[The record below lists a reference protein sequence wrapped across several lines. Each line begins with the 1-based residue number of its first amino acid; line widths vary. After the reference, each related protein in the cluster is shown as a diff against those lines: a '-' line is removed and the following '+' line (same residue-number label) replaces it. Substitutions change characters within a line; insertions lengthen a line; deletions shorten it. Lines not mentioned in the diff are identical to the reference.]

1 MIMSTAVIEADG
13 LRKVFGKTVAVDEL
27 SFRLERGEILGLL
40 GPNGAGKT
48 TAISMLLSLVTPTAG
63 RIRMLGREMPR
74 DRVAILERCN
84 FSSAYVN
91 LPSNLRVRENL
102 TVFAKLYG
110 VRRHRERIAE
120 LLDLFEATPLA
131 GRVTGAL
138 SSGESTRVNLCKALL
153 NEPEL
158 LLLDEPT
165 ASLDPDMADKV
176 RRILRTVQREKGI
189 SMLYTS
195 HNMRDVEEVCD
206 RALFMNKGRLIAE
219 GTPGEIKAQFGED
232 SLERVFIRVARG
244 GDLVAD
250 GGEG

>member
-1 MIMSTAVIEADG
+1 MANAVIEAAG
-13 LRKVFGKTVAVDEL
+13 LRKVFGKTVAVEEL
-27 SFRLERGEILGLL
+27 SFRLDRGEILGLL

-48 TAISMLLSLVTPTAG
+48 TAISMLLGLVTPTAG
-63 RIRMLGREMPR
+63 RIRILGRDMPK

-84 FSSAYVN
+84 YSSAYVN

-102 TVFAKLYG
+102 TVFSKLYG
-110 VRRHRERIAE
+110 VRRHRERIAQ
-120 LLDLFEATPLA
+120 LLELFEVTDLA
-131 GRVTGAL
+131 ARVTGAL

-165 ASLDPDMADKV
+165 ASLDPDMAEKV
-176 RRILRTVQREKGI
+176 RCILRRVQRENGI

-206 RALFMNKGRLIAE
+206 RVLFMNKGRLIAE
-219 GTPGEIKAQFGED
+219 GTPSEIKMRFGEQT
-232 SLERVFIRVARG
+232 LERVFIKVARG
-244 GDLVAD
+244 GDLVTAP
-250 GGEG
+250 EERP

>member
-1 MIMSTAVIEADG
+1 MSDEVIEASG

-27 SFRLERGEILGLL
+27 SFRLGRGEILGLL

-48 TAISMLLSLVTPTAG
+48 TAISMLLGLITPTAG
-63 RIRMLGREMPR
+63 RIRILGREMPK

-110 VRRHRERIAE
+110 VKRHRERIAE
-120 LLDLFEATPLA
+120 LLDLFEVAPLA
-131 GRVTGAL
+131 ARVTGAL

-176 RRILRTVQREKGI
+176 RRILRGVQRDKGI

-206 RALFMNKGRLIAE
+206 RVLFMNKGRLIAE
-219 GTPGEIKAQFGED
+219 GTPSEIKAKFGEQT
-232 SLERVFIRVARG
+232 LEQVFIKVARG
-244 GDLVAD
+244 GDLVAE
-250 GGEG
+250 GGAA

>member
-1 MIMSTAVIEADG
+1 MSAPVIEVEG
-13 LRKVFGKTVAVDEL
+13 LRKVFGKTVAVDAL

-74 DRVAILERCN
+74 ERVAILERSN

-91 LPSNLRVRENL
+91 LPSNLKVRENL
-102 TVFAKLYG
+102 IVFAKLYG
-110 VRRHRERIAE
+110 VPRHRERIAE
-120 LLDLFEATPLA
+120 LLELFEVTHLA

-176 RRILRTVQREKGI
+176 RRILRSVQREKGI

-206 RALFMNKGRLIAE
+206 RALFMHRGRLIAA
-219 GTPGEIKAQFGED
+219 GAPAEIQAQFGER
-232 SLERVFIRVARG
+232 SLEQVFIKVARG
-244 GDLVAD
+244 GDLVESGD
-250 GGEG
+250 GA

>member
-1 MIMSTAVIEADG
+1 MANAVIEAAG
-13 LRKVFGKTVAVDEL
+13 LRKVFGKTVAVEEL
-27 SFRLERGEILGLL
+27 SFRLDRGEILGLL

-48 TAISMLLSLVTPTAG
+48 TAISMLLGLVTPTAG
-63 RIRMLGREMPR
+63 RIRILGRDMPK

-84 FSSAYVN
+84 YSSAYVN

-102 TVFAKLYG
+102 TVFSKLYG
-110 VRRHRERIAE
+110 VRRHRERIAQ
-120 LLDLFEATPLA
+120 LLELFEVTDLA
-131 GRVTGAL
+131 ARVTGAL

-165 ASLDPDMADKV
+165 ASLDPDMAEKV
-176 RRILRTVQREKGI
+176 RCILRRVQRENGI

-206 RALFMNKGRLIAE
+206 RVLFMNKG
-219 GTPGEIKAQFGED
+219 G
-232 SLERVFIRVARG
+232 
-244 GDLVAD
+244 
-250 GGEG
+250 

>member
-1 MIMSTAVIEADG
+1 MTRAVIEASG
-13 LRKVFGKTVAVDEL
+13 LRKVFGTTVAVEEL
-27 SFRLERGEILGLL
+27 TFRLGRGEILGLL

-48 TAISMLLSLVTPTAG
+48 TAISMLLGLITPSAG
-63 RIRMLGREMPR
+63 SIRILGREMPR
-74 DRVAILERCN
+74 DRVEILQRCN

-102 TVFAKLYG
+102 VVFAKLYG
-110 VRRHRERIAE
+110 VRRHRERIQE
-120 LLDLFEATPLA
+120 LLELFEVTSLA

-153 NEPEL
+153 NQPEL

-165 ASLDPDMADKV
+165 ASLDPDMAEKV
-176 RRILRTVQREKGI
+176 RCILRRVRKENGI

-206 RALFMNKGRLIAE
+206 RVLFMNKGRLIAE
-219 GTPGEIKAQFGED
+219 GTPAEIKAKFGEE
-232 SLERVFIRVARG
+232 SLERVFIKVARG
-244 GDLVAD
+244 GDLVPAT
-250 GGEG
+250 EG